1 MLLKMLGRHRNWEQF
16 PDMRPKPRQVFV
28 TQSQVL
34 ATKVEGYF
42 KKLMSTFKA
51 TMDSPEVHVID
62 ERTEEE
68 AENLEEGLIGQEYNT
83 RWRSGLPE
91 RFSELV
97 DDHFPL
103 FITYSQ
109 VKLFLFSKCPI
120 LTPCG

>member
-1 MLLKMLGRHRNWEQF
+1 MLLKMLGRHRIWEQY
-16 PDMRPKPRQVFV
+16 PDMPKPRQVFI

-42 KKLMSTFKA
+42 SKLMSTFNA
-51 TMDSPEVHVID
+51 TTDVHIID
-62 ERTEEE
+62 EGIEEE
-68 AENLEEGLIGQEYNT
+68 AENFEEGLIGQEYNT

-91 RFSELV
+91 RFSKLV

-109 VKLFLFSKCPI
+109 VKLFSFSKYSI
-120 LTPCG
+120 LSPCE